1 MARYQ
6 GNPPQDASR
15 ILFGEILEMHAED
28 AAFLWSI
35 RRKAVRRQKY
45 KLRDLARADE
55 RVEAHLEGLDVAGT
69 DGWSKLVDA
78 LGDGQAGAVFAGSV
92 WAMRA
97 GDWGRFGAALDSAG
111 DERPRLDAVLSA
123 FGWASAGGTAI
134 APPPS
139 TAWARRLVADPAPKQ
154 RFVGVGAFAVC
165 RVSPS
170 DEEIDAWLGKERD
183 PRTRARAA
191 RLVGELGLGNAV
203 AMLEYLLDDEALEVR
218 QGAAWSLCALR
229 SNHQIATRML
239 MAAAQDLDP
248 DLDALEMAARRLSA
262 EHVQGWMK
270 ELIAEGRA
278 RAALLVAAACGW
290 PSIIDDLLPL
300 MSEEETA
307 PLAGLAFTQITGAD
321 LVVLNLERDDKKV
334 AAEAGGDVDI
344 ENEDVDQAPS
354 DEEEEDAHL
363 PFPDPDLV
371 ARWWREH
378 RSEID
383 LATRHLA
390 GRPIHQAGLRQTL
403 VAGSQPQRR
412 AAAVELACLSAGT
425 PIYNTSQPG
434 FSQARGLLGWT

>member
-229 SNHQIATRML
+229 SNHQ
-239 MAAAQDLDP
+239 
-248 DLDALEMAARRLSA
+248 
-262 EHVQGWMK
+262 
-270 ELIAEGRA
+270 
-278 RAALLVAAACGW
+278 
-290 PSIIDDLLPL
+290 
-300 MSEEETA
+300 
-307 PLAGLAFTQITGAD
+307 
-321 LVVLNLERDDKKV
+321 
-334 AAEAGGDVDI
+334 
-344 ENEDVDQAPS
+344 
-354 DEEEEDAHL
+354 
-363 PFPDPDLV
+363 
-371 ARWWREH
+371 
-378 RSEID
+378 
-383 LATRHLA
+383 
-390 GRPIHQAGLRQTL
+390 
-403 VAGSQPQRR
+403 
-412 AAAVELACLSAGT
+412 
-425 PIYNTSQPG
+425 
-434 FSQARGLLGWT
+434 